1 MYNILMI
8 PVMIVPTLCHYD
20 LLQNMLN
27 TIDYPIDHI
36 IIVDNGGKLD
46 KAECSFANKISI
58 INMPSN
64 LGVPSSWNL
73 GIKLTPYKKWWL
85 IASDDIEFKPNKLEK
100 ICKSKFNSIIV
111 NLSHGRILSSFALH
125 ENVVDSIGLFNE
137 YYYPGIG
144 EENDY
149 LTRMTRAGYKT
160 YDFDF
165 FTDVGGG
172 GNTGMLLDLFN
183 IENDLG
189 KETLESLR
197 VDIENKKT
205 DWDLD
210 HRRKMENLLVENS
223 EFYRNNYSQ
232 L

>member
-36 IIVDNGGKLD
+36 IIIDNGGKLD
-46 KAECSFANKISI
+46 KVECSFANKISI

-64 LGVPSSWNL
+64 LGVSSSWNL

-100 ICKSKFNSIIV
+100 IYRSKFNSIIV
-111 NLSHGRILSSFALH
+111 NYTYGNILSSFALH
-125 ENVVDSIGLFNE
+125 ENVVESIGLFNE

-149 LTRMTRAGYKT
+149 LTRLTRAGYKT
-160 YDFDF
+160 YNLDF
-165 FTDVGGG
+165 FRDVGDG
-172 GNTGMLLDLFN
+172 GNTVKLLDLFN
-183 IENDLG
+183 TKTDLG
-189 KETLESLR
+189 RETLNSLK

-210 HRRKMENLLVENS
+210 HRRKMELLLLKHSAYYRDGS
-223 EFYRNNYSQ
+223 ES